1 MFRELLI
8 YCILPV
14 LALAQNTL
22 SDEANEYRQDLWPY
36 MDDLEQW
43 SSPNEL
49 SNLLYYYDPRLRRW
63 ASQLKFGKRAN
74 WASKVRFG

>member
-1 MFRELLI
+1 MFTELLF

-22 SDEANEYRQDLWPY
+22 TDEANEYRQGLWPY
-36 MDDLEQW
+36 MDNTEQW
-43 SSPNEL
+43 PNDL
-49 SNLLYYYDPRLRRW
+49 SNLLYHDAPLKRW
-63 ASQLKFGKRAN
+63 ASQLRFGKRVN